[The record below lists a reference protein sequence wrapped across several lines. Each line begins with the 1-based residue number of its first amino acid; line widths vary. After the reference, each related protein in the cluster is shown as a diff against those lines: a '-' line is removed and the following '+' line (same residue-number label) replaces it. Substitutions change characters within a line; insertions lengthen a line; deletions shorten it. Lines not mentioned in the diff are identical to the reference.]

1 MKDIDSI
8 LKHIRNE
15 RKRKAAHMKDI
26 YNTLKYI
33 TQLSSGLAFQR
44 YNRSVAVVTG
54 EMVSEKDDLKFQIN
68 DKDVKE
74 LEFIIKC
81 VINDSYITCM
91 SVMIKKD
98 LLRKM
103 KNSKMVDIIE
113 SFNLVLRDNRTLEV
127 LEKDIGDLILSK
139 I

>member
-1 MKDIDSI
+1 
-8 LKHIRNE
+8 
-15 RKRKAAHMKDI
+15 
-26 YNTLKYI
+26 
-33 TQLSSGLAFQR
+33 
-44 YNRSVAVVTG
+44 
-54 EMVSEKDDLKFQIN
+54 MVSEKDDLKFQIN

-127 LEKDIGDLILSK
+127 LEKDISDLILSK